1 MSLLSALVRAYDR
14 LPDAPPYGFSSEK
27 IGFCVILNPDGTV
40 AEVADL
46 RDTDKKRSPRVMM
59 VPQAKK
65 RTVGVA
71 PNFLWDKTS
80 YVLGVTSEKDIAPRE
95 TDSPAEAEARNRD
108 RIKRLARV
116 TEEHAAFRI
125 RHLEWLA
132 GTGDEGLTA
141 LRRFLDGWTAE
152 TFAAPLWPEDI
163 SDQNLCFRLA
173 SEHGFLH
180 DRAAARALWRGI
192 GAEGAPDP
200 QICLV
205 TGQIAPAARLHASV
219 KGVWGAQSS
228 GASLISFNLDAFT
241 SYGHEQGDNAPVSE
255 AAAFAYTTA
264 LNCFL
269 ADKTHRLQIGDTS
282 TIFWADASN
291 LAVAAEADLWASV
304 MLGRPNLAGDEEKIA
319 EARIK
324 EKLAAM
330 RDGQPLKA
338 IAPQLAEGVRF
349 CILGLAPNAA
359 RLSARYYWE
368 DSFGTLAAH
377 YAKWLRDVTLEPAS
391 EQPLF
396 SIRAASLRS
405 APAEVQNGKVIF
417 DAERV
422 SPLLA
427 GELTRAIL
435 TGGRFPR
442 SLLGLLLLRIR
453 SDHVLDR
460 IRLSLIKGLILRD
473 MRLEKRLPLRPDGT
487 VMEDYLVRPD
497 PNDPTPA
504 RRLGRLFALIER
516 AQLSALGDGINATV
530 TDKFLGAACAT
541 PARVFPS
548 LIENAQRHHIKRL
561 RNGHSDAGWIKDS
574 EHARRVGHALERD
587 IGLAWADVG
596 SDVAAQ
602 HSAEEQGLFLVGYY
616 QEKYTRRGR
625 DPADGSEADF
635 PETDAVA
642 QED

>member
-46 RDTDKKRSPRVMM
+46 RDTDKKRTPRVMM

-125 RHLEWLA
+125 RHLDWLA

-152 TFAAPLWPEDI
+152 IFAAPLWPEDI
-163 SDQNLCFRLA
+163 RDQNLCFRLA

-180 DRAAARALWRGI
+180 DRPAARALWRGI

-205 TGQIAPAARLHASV
+205 TGQTAPAARLHASV

-264 LNCFL
+264 LNRFL

-282 TIFWADASN
+282 TVFWADAGD
-291 LAVAAEADLWASV
+291 AGAAEEAENLFAGLFEGPGAAADREA
-304 MLGRPNLAGDEEKIA
+304 MDARKIGD
-319 EARIK
+319 
-324 EKLAAM
+324 KLAQI
-330 RDGQPLKA
+330 RDGQPLTQ
-338 IAPQLAEGVRF
+338 ILPDLDSIRF
-349 CILGLAPNAA
+349 FVLGLAPNAA
-359 RLSARYYWE
+359 RLSVRFYWE
-368 DSFGTLAAH
+368 SDFGALVGNYQH
-377 YAKWLRDVTLEPAS
+377 YLKDMALEPPPRDGWP
-391 EQPLF
+391 PLW
-396 SIRAASLRS
+396 RYLVELA
-405 APAEVQNGKVIF
+405 VQGKRENVP
-417 DAERV
+417 
-422 SPLLA
+422 PLIA
-427 GELTRAIL
+427 GEWMRAIL
-435 TGGRFPR
+435 TGSRYPMT
-442 SLLGLLLLRIR
+442 LLSTTLMRIR
-453 SDHVLDR
+453 SDGEVNAYRAAILKSVLTR
-460 IRLSLIKGLILRD
+460 NLSMEAPVALDPANLNKGYI
-473 MRLEKRLPLRPDGT
+473 
-487 VMEDYLVRPD
+487 
-497 PNDPTPA
+497 
-504 RRLGRLFALIER
+504 LGRLFAVYEEVQR
-516 AQLSALGDGINATV
+516 AALGGNVNATIKDKFYGSASATPQKVFRTLDAGSQNHFSKLRKLSAGRAVNLEKLLTSITDLMEPGNDPIPASLSAAEQALFGI
-530 TDKFLGAACAT
+530 
-541 PARVFPS
+541 
-548 LIENAQRHHIKRL
+548 
-561 RNGHSDAGWIKDS
+561 
-574 EHARRVGHALERD
+574 
-587 IGLAWADVG
+587 
-596 SDVAAQ
+596 
-602 HSAEEQGLFLVGYY
+602 GYY
-616 QEKYTRRGR
+616 HQRSDFFRKREE
-625 DPADGSEADF
+625 PEAVT
-635 PETDAVA
+635 EAA
-642 QED
+642 K